1 MNLKSL
7 TVLNDKLQA
16 AIRAE
21 KLELVDVALDQM
33 KDEVSSLQSRAKAKS
48 WMSQYF
54 NPLNEEFAKLAPMAK
69 GLKS

>member
-21 KLELVDVALDQM
+21 NLELVDVTLDQM
-33 KDEVSSLQSRAKAKS
+33 KEEVSSLQNRAKAKS
-48 WMSQYF
+48 WTSQYF
-54 NPLNEEFAKLAPMAK
+54 NPLNEEFRKLAPMAK

>member
-1 MNLKSL
+1 MNLKTL
-7 TVLNDKLQA
+7 TVLSAKLQA

-21 KLELVDVALDQM
+21 KLELVDVTLDQM
-33 KDEVSSLQSRAKAKS
+33 KDEVSSLQGRAKAKS

-54 NPLNEEFAKLAPMAK
+54 NPLNGEFRKLAPMAK